1 MSYNLLKLLTV
12 PKVILRMLLRVSIN
26 LKEEGGGGEKKKKV
40 GGKTPNTW
48 PTLCL
53 LELPSHLRSKV
64 CLEHWILLRVAEAVG
79 RQVRAAT
86 LSSILKYIFNLV
98 SIYLSCENIQIL
110 ITICGN
116 WLFSLDGMQSFD
128 LQLCQTLERVRLLYL
143 SFIHSLVMFPCRK
156 ILLYVNL
163 SIQMQDLDLMKINLR
178 VPKT

>member
-1 MSYNLLKLLTV
+1 MGV
-12 PKVILRMLLRVSIN
+12 
-26 LKEEGGGGEKKKKV
+26 EKKKKV
-40 GGKTPNTW
+40 GGGGNPNTW

-64 CLEHWILLRVAEAVG
+64 CLEHWMLLRVAEAVG

-86 LSSILKYIFNLV
+86 LSSILKYILNLV
-98 SIYLSCENIQIL
+98 SIYWSCENIQIL

-116 WLFSLDGMQSFD
+116 WLVSLDGMRSFD

-143 SFIHSLVMFPCRK
+143 SFIHSLVMFPSRK

-163 SIQMQDLDLMKINLR
+163 SIQMQDLELMKINLH